1 MDKEIYENK
10 SLQELISIL
19 NSGTHGIEDVENI
32 IIHSP
37 KRQGILIKVLMM
49 DIADQ
54 MHSILSQGVEAL
66 GLAKF
71 ENKFRV
77 ETDLLDFIVFTMIDE
92 DTPGT
97 YILINMPLI
106 EYIVSA
112 RNFNDELDIM
122 DRPEWNLIEFESDNK
137 SILTEIELE
146 NFPHA

>member
-77 ETDLLDFIVFTMIDE
+77 ETDLLDFIVFTMIEDE

-122 DRPEWNLIEFESDNK
+122 DRPEWNLIE
-137 SILTEIELE
+137 LE